1 MVNSRSFSTI
11 AQLLLN
17 YGQLSGTPD
26 MDWDYPTPFTHQLTV
41 SRANIDGMG
50 HANNACYVVWCEDCA
65 WKHSGALGLSV
76 EDYQRLDRGV
86 SIHRANYEYLLPSF
100 ENDDL
105 TIATWL
111 TGCDRKL
118 RLERSFQ
125 IVNTITEQT
134 VLRGHWLLICTAL
147 STGKAV
153 RLPQEFLQAYGGAVI
168 ASP

>member
-1 MVNSRSFSTI
+1 M
-11 AQLLLN
+11 L
-17 YGQLSGTPD
+17 
-26 MDWDYPTPFTHQLTV
+26 
-41 SRANIDGMG
+41 
-50 HANNACYVVWCEDCA
+50 CCVVR
-65 WKHSGALGLSV
+65 GL
-76 EDYQRLDRGV
+76 RLEAFRGV

>member
-1 MVNSRSFSTI
+1 MVR
-11 AQLLLN
+11 
-17 YGQLSGTPD
+17 
-26 MDWDYPTPFTHQLTV
+26 
-41 SRANIDGMG
+41 
-50 HANNACYVVWCEDCA
+50 
-65 WKHSGALGLSV
+65 GL
-76 EDYQRLDRGV
+76 RLEAFRGV

-134 VLRGHWLLICTAL
+134 VLRGYWLLICTAL